1 MSNTQGWGLT
11 GRLIAKHFGA
21 LGNTIASAIANFDPE
36 TATEADRDNLAGKL
50 KDIGTRYAQAKT
62 AFEKEEKDVIVLKQQ
77 IEQDENV
84 AAALVDR
91 LTAGTID
98 EATATLFCE
107 ELENAKARLPQEV
120 QEADE
125 ARAFMDELKSIVDE
139 MSKRLQEFDVVAA
152 RARREAAS
160 AQAQVD
166 LQRTRQGQQEDLR
179 TLRGEAGGSSSA
191 LGALQK
197 RAANLRAQAEG
208 MKIVTDIGNKPADDK
223 AKLDALR
230 KSVATG
236 STGTPSV
243 ADRLKA
249 LAANKQTA

>member
-1 MSNTQGWGLT
+1 MSNTQGWSLT

-21 LGNTIASAIANFDPE
+21 LGNTIATAIANFDPE
-36 TATEADRDNLAGKL
+36 TATEADRDDLAVKL
-50 KDIGTRYAQAKT
+50 KDIATRYAQAKV
-62 AFEKEEKDVIVLKQQ
+62 AFDKEEKDVTDLKNQ
-77 IEQDENV
+77 IEADENV

-91 LTAGTID
+91 LAAGTID

-107 ELENAKARLPQEV
+107 ELEASKARLPQEEL
-120 QEADE
+120 EASE

-139 MSKRLQEFDVVAA
+139 MSQRLKDFDAVAA
-152 RARREAAS
+152 RARRESAA

-166 LQRTRQGQQEDLR
+166 LQKTRQTQQADLR

-197 RAANLRAQAEG
+197 RAADLRAQAEG
-208 MKIVTDIGNKPADDK
+208 MKLVTDIGNKPADDK
-223 AKLDALR
+223 ARLDALR
-230 KSVATG
+230 KSVASG
-236 STGTPSV
+236 STGAPSV

-249 LAANKQTA
+249 LAASKQAA

>member
-1 MSNTQGWGLT
+1 MSNLQGWNLT

-21 LGNTIASAIANFDPE
+21 LGSSLASMIANFDPE
-36 TATEADRDNLAGKL
+36 TATEADRDNLAATLRDVATK
-50 KDIGTRYAQAKT
+50 YAKAKI
-62 AFEKEEKDVIVLKQQ
+62 AFEKEAKDVTELKTQ
-77 IEQDENV
+77 IANDENV

-91 LTAGTID
+91 LTAGQID

-107 ELENAKARLPQEV
+107 ELEAAKSRLPQEV
-120 QEADE
+120 QEETE
-125 ARAFMDELKSIVDE
+125 ARAFMDEVKSIVDE
-139 MSKRLQEFDVVAA
+139 MSDRLSKFDAVAA

-166 LQRTRQGQQEDLR
+166 LQRTRQDQQADLR

-197 RAANLRAQAEG
+197 RAADLRAQAEG
-208 MKIVTDIGNKPADDK
+208 MKVVTDVTNKPADDK

-236 STGTPSV
+236 TVGTPSV

-249 LAANKQTA
+249 LAAAKQPA